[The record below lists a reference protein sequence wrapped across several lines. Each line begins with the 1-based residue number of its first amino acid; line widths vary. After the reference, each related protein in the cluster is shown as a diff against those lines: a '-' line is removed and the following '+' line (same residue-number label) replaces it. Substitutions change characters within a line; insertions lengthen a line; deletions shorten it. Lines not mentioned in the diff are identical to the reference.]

1 MISLVSVIMP
11 YHNKRSYF
19 LKSISS
25 VLNQTYINLEI
36 LIIYDDQK
44 KDDLEY
50 IKGCIKKDSRAKII
64 LNDKNRGVAFSR
76 NKAISVAQGEY
87 IAFLDCDDYWET
99 NKIEVQMDFMLT
111 NDYGYEFFTIEEY
124 LKLSN
129 SSLYL
134 KESVIPVPLIWKKH
148 FMMYGETKGFISDRI
163 MAAFS
168 NSSSISGK
176 VDTEIHNFMR
186 KRIAHCNLMAD
197 FLVKNGFSR
206 GLIKFGWFFDLIEL
220 PEKKNIKCD
229 YLISTIPI
237 GDLISYTEKKIT
249 DIDFKKKLIFKH
261 Y

>member
-1 MISLVSVIMP
+1 MP
-11 YHNKRSYF
+11 YYNKKKYF

-111 NDYGYEFFTIEEY
+111 HGYDFSYTTYQVVNKDGKIVDKIKAREKLGYNEL
-124 LKLSN
+124 LKSCDIGLS
-129 SSLYL
+129 
-134 KESVIPVPLIWKKH
+134 SVILKRKLLRDIKFPELKTKEDFVLWLSLAKKSVNLFGLNKPLMFWRQ
-148 FMMYGETKGFISDRI
+148 TPNSL
-163 MAAFS
+163 
-168 NSSSISGK
+168 SSSILQKLKDAFK
-176 VDTEIHNFMR
+176 VYY
-186 KRIAHCNLMAD
+186 LY
-197 FLVKNGFSR
+197 
-206 GLIKFGWFFDLIEL
+206 
-220 PEKKNIKCD
+220 EKKNFFYSIYCVIR
-229 YLISTIPI
+229 LSTYA
-237 GDLISYTEKKIT
+237 LLKKINS
-249 DIDFKKKLIFKH
+249 